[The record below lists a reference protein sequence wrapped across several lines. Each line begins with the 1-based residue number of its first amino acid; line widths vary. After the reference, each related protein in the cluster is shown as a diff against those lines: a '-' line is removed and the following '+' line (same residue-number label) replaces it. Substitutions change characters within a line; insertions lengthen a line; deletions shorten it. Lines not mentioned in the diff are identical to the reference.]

1 MSARLQKIS
10 LNFPRLVMLI
20 TLLAVF
26 AMAARVSV
34 DTDTWWHLRAGQ
46 WIVENRSIPQVDP
59 FSYTRAGESWLY
71 PGWLV
76 EVPMFWLFQTGGPGF
91 LNLWTTGMVTL
102 AFLFIWYTLSG
113 GSFLRAFAII
123 LAATVSAVYWA
134 ARPYLVTFLMAAIY
148 LWIFESYR
156 WKNIDHL
163 WWLPVLMLVW
173 VNSHGGFVVG
183 FLLWGIY
190 AAYAL
195 IQWLAARLGQI
206 DNNDRSPGNF
216 KRLLLI
222 GFIMLIVVFINP
234 SGAAMYVYAFKT
246 VGISALQDYIQEWQ
260 SPNFHLLHVQPFAW
274 LLLLTFGAVGASR
287 KRLALT
293 DFLLLSG
300 FAFMGLLAGRNV
312 ALFALAAP
320 IVLTR
325 HTAPLLSALG
335 RKFNYRGIA
344 ATGAAKE
351 NTRYLNWVLLL
362 LVTLAVVIK
371 SLSVMPESV
380 NEAAFRQGLPIEAVE
395 YLRKTKPQGRL
406 FNTYNWGSYLLWALP
421 DYPVFID
428 GRTDLYSDEVVGDWL
443 QVMRAESG
451 WQDILSNYD
460 VNLILIE
467 NGAMLDRIL
476 ETDPS
481 WVLIYEDI
489 LAVIYQT
496 R

>member
-1 MSARLQKIS
+1 
-10 LNFPRLVMLI
+10 
-20 TLLAVF
+20 
-26 AMAARVSV
+26 
-34 DTDTWWHLRAGQ
+34 
-46 WIVENRSIPQVDP
+46 
-59 FSYTRAGESWLY
+59 
-71 PGWLV
+71 
-76 EVPMFWLFQTGGPGF
+76 
-91 LNLWTTGMVTL
+91 
-102 AFLFIWYTLSG
+102 
-113 GSFLRAFAII
+113 
-123 LAATVSAVYWA
+123 
-134 ARPYLVTFLMAAIY
+134 
-148 LWIFESYR
+148 
-156 WKNIDHL
+156 
-163 WWLPVLMLVW
+163 
-173 VNSHGGFVVG
+173 
-183 FLLWGIY
+183 
-190 AAYAL
+190 
-195 IQWLAARLGQI
+195 
-206 DNNDRSPGNF
+206 
-216 KRLLLI
+216 
-222 GFIMLIVVFINP
+222 
-234 SGAAMYVYAFKT
+234 MYVYAFKT

-406 FNTYNWGSYLLWALP
+406 FNTYNWGGYLLWALP